1 MKNIFYILMLTI
13 SVFTFGQKKE
23 LRQVQKL
30 IDQEF
35 YSEALSVL
43 ENNSKLILNSDE
55 KYKAH
60 FYYLNGIALYND
72 LKYMEAISSFRES
85 LKIERSIRQDKYIED
100 SNLQI
105 QNSVTLLINSAV
117 KDNKEKNYKSSY
129 IKLYNAYTVNPEN
142 EDNISWLF
150 FAAGDASRAG
160 DFEVSLDYYLKL
172 KNIGFTGVVNEYF
185 VTSTQTNIE
194 EKVSKQEYELFKSS
208 EDYTNLRIGKS
219 ESRLPEIVKNISLL
233 YINLGQNEKAIEYMS
248 EARKLNPNDVPLM
261 MSQANIY
268 IRLGDN
274 DKLAEIFKEAL
285 EKDPN
290 NYLTHWNL
298 GTIRMKQGEIDN
310 ETKNYFLKSIELNDQ
325 YFASYQN
332 LVAFILMDEKI
343 IVEKMNNLNSK
354 SRFTSQDYTQ
364 YDLYKEQ
371 RKVLYRECL
380 PYLIKMNEIENT
392 NIDVLKQLRGVYDI
406 LDDEDNKMIMHNR
419 IKELQNQ

>member
-1 MKNIFYILMLTI
+1 
-13 SVFTFGQKKE
+13 
-23 LRQVQKL
+23 
-30 IDQEF
+30 
-35 YSEALSVL
+35 
-43 ENNSKLILNSDE
+43 
-55 KYKAH
+55 
-60 FYYLNGIALYND
+60 
-72 LKYMEAISSFRES
+72 
-85 LKIERSIRQDKYIED
+85 
-100 SNLQI
+100 
-105 QNSVTLLINSAV
+105 
-117 KDNKEKNYKSSY
+117 
-129 IKLYNAYTVNPEN
+129 
-142 EDNISWLF
+142 
-150 FAAGDASRAG
+150 
-160 DFEVSLDYYLKL
+160 
-172 KNIGFTGVVNEYF
+172 
-185 VTSTQTNIE
+185 
-194 EKVSKQEYELFKSS
+194 
-208 EDYTNLRIGKS
+208 
-219 ESRLPEIVKNISLL
+219 
-233 YINLGQNEKAIEYMS
+233 MS